1 MPPNVTNS
9 PSSGDQQVRNRK
21 TLVNGKTDESRAPE
35 IKECKE
41 RTAAATQ
48 KSSIF
53 GKIVNFFF
61 YLSIFMVIFV
71 AAFVFLPWE
80 EYIFDEHELENYI
93 DMYTEGDGDWVVRQF
108 LATAEQNLSEP
119 M

>member
-9 PSSGDQQVRNRK
+9 PSGADQQVRNRK
-21 TLVNGKTDESRAPE
+21 AVANGKTDESAAPE
-35 IKECKE
+35 IKPCKAE
-41 RTAAATQ
+41 RTAGTP

-53 GKIVNFFF
+53 SKIVNFLF

-80 EYIFDEHELENYI
+80 EYIFDVHELENYI

-108 LATAEQNLSEP
+108 LATAEQNLSDP